1 MVLLRGH
8 DVDVTLDLY
17 GDGPERQAIET
28 LLVDRGLRDRVTL
41 HGYRA
46 DWLTQAIEADIFLN
60 LAEAEGFCIVV
71 AEAMLAGLPV
81 IAVDVGGVRDYG
93 RKDENMVKLCCDQ
106 LRGTLT
112 TAILRLIVIFVCA
125 NAWAGRPAKTC
136 FRTTTSS
143 HRGTRCRRRS
153 HRHDGQRSPRH
164 RRSANR
170 NGLADVSSRELR
182 RRRTTNTTVGA
193 SARRARSRRDA
204 ACAAPR
210 GERPRESAR
219 GPSTYGATSCVRL
232 RIWAVACGFIRL
244 VVSLRL
250 RWLWRNRRS
259 YDLIYVVHGRLH
271 AFPAALAG
279 RRLHKPVVVKP
290 GRGGEA
296 SFDLSVVRRKRLLGS
311 FFARSIARNT
321 TAWVANSKE
330 IAADLMRW
338 GVPSERVHAIP
349 NGVEIPDDEEQ
360 RSRNGVVRF
369 VSMGRLETEKA
380 VDQTIRA
387 FGGLP
392 ADAPARLT
400 VLGDG
405 PCRPELEALSQRLGQ
420 ERRIAFTGEVGDV
433 TPYLEEAD
441 VYVSSSVSE
450 GMSNALLEAMSSG
463 VMPVVSRVSG
473 VDDLVEEGVSGLL
486 FPPGDENALGTR
498 LEKSL
503 AMSAEHRRAT
513 GEAARDSV
521 RARFSLDLVVERH
534 LSLYRSLIES
544 AT

>member
-1 MVLLRGH
+1 MTANVPTGTSVPRIVMVLPTYLPESFGGAAQQTRRLAQALAGRGAA
-8 DVDVTLDLY
+8 VTL
-17 GDGPERQAIET
+17 
-28 LLVDRGLRDRVTL
+28 
-41 HGYRA
+41 
-46 DWLTQAIEADIFLN
+46 
-60 LAEAEGFCIVV
+60 LAPRLKGTTPAREEEG
-71 AEAMLAGLPV
+71 PV
-81 IAVDVGGVRDYG
+81 IVR
-93 RKDENMVKLCCDQ
+93 RF
-106 LRGTLT
+106 
-112 TAILRLIVIFVCA
+112 RL
-125 NAWAGRPAKTC
+125 
-136 FRTTTSS
+136 
-143 HRGTRCRRRS
+143 H
-153 HRHDGQRSPRH
+153 
-164 RRSANR
+164 
-170 NGLADVSSRELR
+170 
-182 RRRTTNTTVGA
+182 
-193 SARRARSRRDA
+193 
-204 ACAAPR
+204 AAPNLGGR
-210 GERPRESAR
+210 HFDSFAWWCLCI
-219 GPSTYGATSCVRL
+219 SS
-232 RIWAVACGFIRL
+232 
-244 VVSLRL
+244 
-250 RWLWRNRRS
+250 WLWRNRRS

-330 IAADLMRW
+330 IEADLMRW

-405 PCRPELEALSQRLGQ
+405 PCRPELEALSRRLGQ

-473 VDDLVEEGVSGLL
+473 ADDLVEEGVSGLL

-521 RARFSLDLVVERH
+521 RARFSLDLVAERH